1 MAQKNTVILFAE
13 YSIGSEHQS
22 WSRTVTTTGTATLDG
37 SFLRTCSQAASV
49 HVNLLFT
56 HSLIH
61 YCIFF
66 ASFRHVYHD
75 FVYFLLSI
83 SLAEILAL
91 WGQGTGLLLNP
102 LANTWHKKYLSNK
115 LTPDKRETS
124 INIRIK
130 TEGTFI
136 ITGSRRL
143 FLIRGKVVIWSLWKS
158 STAWPKN
165 RGNMK
170 IQNNSF
176 LKMIYYRDEKTIF
189 IKTSLELSKSFE
201 LWFLRNMKQK
211 AES

>member
-66 ASFRHVYHD
+66 ASFRHDYHD

-136 ITGSRRL
+136 ITGSRGL
-143 FLIRGKVVIWSLWKS
+143 FLVWGKVKGTLSYEIYEKALQSDKQ
-158 STAWPKN
+158 N

-189 IKTSLELSKSFE
+189 IKNSLEL
-201 LWFLRNMKQK
+201 
-211 AES
+211 